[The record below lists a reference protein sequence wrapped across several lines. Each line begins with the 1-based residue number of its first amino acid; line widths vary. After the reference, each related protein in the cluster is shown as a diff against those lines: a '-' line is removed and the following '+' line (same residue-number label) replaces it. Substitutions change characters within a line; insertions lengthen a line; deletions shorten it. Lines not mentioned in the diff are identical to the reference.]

1 MLDLAAAGD
10 LAELARF
17 AVPETAG
24 SFAEAMHWATG
35 CSDGWA
41 TSDRAAAAS
50 AVDDE
55 RGAYRQVLGTTWII
69 DRCKRLGLGAATDDP
84 GPTGAGNGDGR
95 LVMVGGF
102 DANQAVDWPD
112 RIADRIGGATK
123 VRVAW
128 AGHVVTM
135 TPCGF
140 DTVEAFLDNPDE
152 PDVRCD
158 PDGDVEWKPLR
169 SGR

>member
-1 MLDLAAAGD
+1 
-10 LAELARF
+10 
-17 AVPETAG
+17 
-24 SFAEAMHWATG
+24 MHWATG